1 MSEPTTSGLGGAS
14 TSDAASRSSRAA
26 RAVRERSRRIA
37 FWRKALPWTMALIV
51 LLVVGWI
58 GARSVVSYFIQRAAS
73 GVIHMTN
80 PRFYGKDEKGRSFL
94 IAAKEATRV
103 PGQVDRIIL
112 EGPQLALELSPT
124 KRGSASADRG
134 VYQEKTRL
142 LNLNG
147 KVKFDDGAGNHF
159 LSDKAEVD
167 TKTWAIHGESG
178 VVGEGPIG
186 RITASSYAIT
196 DDGKRALFTGGVKA
210 HLVN

>member
-1 MSEPTTSGLGGAS
+1 MSDTAS
-14 TSDAASRSSRAA
+14 TSAAASRSSRAA
-26 RAVRERSRRIA
+26 RAVRERSRKIA
-37 FWRKALPWTMALIV
+37 FWRKALPWSMALIV

-112 EGPQLALELSPT
+112 EGPQLGLDLGKNKP
-124 KRGSASADRG
+124 ASAMAIRG
-134 VYQEKTRL
+134 IYQEKTRV
-142 LNLNG
+142 LNLDG
-147 KVKFDDGAGNHF
+147 KVKFDDGAGNRF
-159 LSDKAEVD
+159 SSDKAEVD
-167 TKTWAIHGESG
+167 TKTWSIHGESG

>member
-1 MSEPTTSGLGGAS
+1 MSDTTS
-14 TSDAASRSSRAA
+14 TSAAASRSSRAA
-26 RAVRERSRRIA
+26 RAVRERSRKIA
-37 FWRKALPWTMALIV
+37 FWRKALPWSMALIV

-112 EGPQLALELSPT
+112 EGPQLGLDLGKNKP
-124 KRGSASADRG
+124 ASATAMRG
-134 VYQEKTRL
+134 IYQEKTRV
-142 LNLNG
+142 LNLDG
-147 KVKFDDGAGNHF
+147 KVKFDDGAGNRF
-159 LSDKAEVD
+159 SSDKAEVD
-167 TKTWAIHGESG
+167 TKTWSIHGESG

>member
-1 MSEPTTSGLGGAS
+1 MSDSAGVTSSA
-14 TSDAASRSSRAA
+14 AASRSSRAA
-26 RAVRERSRRIA
+26 RAVRERSKRIA
-37 FWRKALPWTMALIV
+37 FWRKALPWAMALIV

-112 EGPQLALELSPT
+112 EGPQLGLDLGKSKPA
-124 KRGSASADRG
+124 SASARRG
-134 VYQEKTRL
+134 VYQEKTRM
-142 LNLNG
+142 LNLEG
-147 KVKFDDGAGNHF
+147 AVKFDDGAGNRF
-159 LSDKAEVD
+159 SSNKAEID

>member
-1 MSEPTTSGLGGAS
+1 MSDATS
-14 TSDAASRSSRAA
+14 TSAAASRSSRAA
-26 RAVRERSRRIA
+26 RAVRERSRKIA
-37 FWRKALPWTMALIV
+37 FWRKALPWSMALIV

-112 EGPQLALELSPT
+112 EGPQLGLDLGKNKP
-124 KRGSASADRG
+124 ASATAVRG
-134 VYQEKTRL
+134 IYQEKTRV
-142 LNLNG
+142 LNLDG
-147 KVKFDDGAGNHF
+147 KVKFDDGAGNRF
-159 LSDKAEVD
+159 SSNKAVVD
-167 TKTWAIHGESG
+167 TKTWSIHGESG

>member
-1 MSEPTTSGLGGAS
+1 MNAPTRSDPEGSPSE
-14 TSDAASRSSRAA
+14 AASRSSLAA
-26 RAVRERSRRIA
+26 RAVRERSKKIA

-58 GARSVVSYFIQRAAS
+58 GARSVVSFFIQRAAS
-73 GVIHMTN
+73 GVIHMTK

-112 EGPQLALELSPT
+112 EGPQLVLELSPT
-124 KRGSASADRG
+124 RRGSASAARG
-134 VYQEKTRL
+134 VYQEKTRV
-142 LNLNG
+142 LNLTG
-147 KVKFDDGAGNHF
+147 TVKFDDGAGNRF

-196 DDGKRALFTGGVKA
+196 DDGKHALFTGGVKA